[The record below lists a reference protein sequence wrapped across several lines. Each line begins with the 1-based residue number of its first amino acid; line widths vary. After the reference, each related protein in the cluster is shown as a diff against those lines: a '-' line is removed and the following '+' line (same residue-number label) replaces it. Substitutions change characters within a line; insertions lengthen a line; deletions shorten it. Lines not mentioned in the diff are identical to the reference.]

1 MSKYMKYAG
10 CSVKPVITHYAGNNR
25 LAVALVDMHD
35 SMYAVISKN
44 LVDAEVFNEY
54 CAFVDTNNLPKIEE
68 FLTKYDLAKPTYR
81 WANSGFC
88 TYPEYNFK
96 RLLDAIE
103 RGEYGN

>member
-1 MSKYMKYAG
+1 MSKTVKYEN
-10 CSVKPVITHYAGNNR
+10 CWVRPVITHYAGNNR
-25 LAVALVDMHD
+25 LAVVLVDSCD
-35 SMYAVISKN
+35 TTYAVITKN

-68 FLTKYDLAKPTYR
+68 FLAKYDLAKPTYR